1 MSAQIFGFS
10 PNRIAAMLR
19 RHYYLLSSSWVRL
32 IDLVYWP
39 TVQMLMW
46 GFLSQFLMGKT
57 SYIAQAFGLLLAGLM
72 LWDSMFRIQLS
83 VAISFLE
90 EMWSRNLGNLFVS
103 PLRPSEFAASLL
115 IMGFLRTAFSMIPV
129 SLMAWWFF
137 DFSVYSLGLALAGFF
152 ASLTLFGWAIG
163 LAVSGLVMRQ
173 GLGAE
178 NIAWAAAFL
187 FLPIAAVYYP
197 VSVLPGWLQYVAWSF
212 PPAYVFEGLRAL
224 LVDGQFR
231 ADLMWGAFAL
241 NAVYLVLGFSAF
253 MALFEAARRGGQ
265 LLGQG
270 E

>member
-10 PNRIAAMLR
+10 LNRIAAMLR

-46 GFLSQFLMGKT
+46 GFLTQFLMGKT

>member
-46 GFLSQFLMGKT
+46 GFLTQFLMGKT

-103 PLRPSEFAASLL
+103 PLRPTEFAASLL

-187 FLPIAAVYYP
+187 FLPIAAVYY
-197 VSVLPGWLQYVAWSF
+197 
-212 PPAYVFEGLRAL
+212 R
-224 LVDGQFR
+224 
-231 ADLMWGAFAL
+231 
-241 NAVYLVLGFSAF
+241 
-253 MALFEAARRGGQ
+253 
-265 LLGQG
+265 
-270 E
+270 